1 MNEVENIITKEV
13 FETMCLIQ
21 IQKYHD
27 ILIVNVD
34 INLMGNVKYIEGY
47 NKDTQKK
54 TLIAIH
60 LEDCQEE
67 SWLEASEPGFDEYI
81 IYSYTHTEI
90 ERLLEWFVEEI
101 DVEDIPETLTLKI
114 LSIYQGN

>member
-27 ILIVNVD
+27 ILIVDVD

-60 LEDCQEE
+60 LEDSQEE

-101 DVEDIPETLTLKI
+101 DVEDIPETLTSKI
-114 LSIYQGN
+114 LSVYN

>member
-1 MNEVENIITKEV
+1 MTKVENIITKEV
-13 FETMCLIQ
+13 FETMCIMH

-27 ILIVNVD
+27 LLIMNVD
-34 INLMGNVKYIEGY
+34 TNLMGNVKYIEGY
-47 NKDTQKK
+47 DKDKQKT

-60 LEDCQEE
+60 LEDSQDEC
-67 SWLEASEPGFDEYI
+67 WLEASEPGFDKYI
-81 IYSYTHTEI
+81 VYSYSRSEI

>member
-13 FETMCLIQ
+13 FETMCLIH

-34 INLMGNVKYIEGY
+34 INLMGNVKYIEEY

-67 SWLEASEPGFDEYI
+67 SWLEVN
-81 IYSYTHTEI
+81 YSQVSRHDY
-90 ERLLEWFVEEI
+90 
-101 DVEDIPETLTLKI
+101 
-114 LSIYQGN
+114 